1 MTPAARSV
9 FLFGIYLYLVGITL
23 LFVPNLFLQTLQLP
37 ETKEVWLRIVGILV
51 VCLGFYY
58 HRSGAQQNIGFIQLT
73 IPVRT
78 FVFISF
84 LALVLLNYAAPV
96 LAGIGAVDLL
106 GAGWTYLALRK
117 KAE

>member
-9 FLFGIYLYLVGITL
+9 FLFGIYLYLVGVTL
-23 LFVPNLFLQTLQLP
+23 LFAPNLFLHTLQLP

-51 VCLGFYY
+51 ICLGFYY
-58 HRSGAQQNIGFIQLT
+58 HQSGAQNNTGFIRLT

-78 FVFISF
+78 FVFVSF
-84 LALVLLNYAAPV
+84 LVLVLLHYAAPV

-106 GAGWTYLALRK
+106 GAGWTYLALK
-117 KAE
+117 KQTV